1 MGKSLAG
8 DPKLGIGAPD
18 FVKELRT
25 VIYTVSSDKDSHFTG
40 ELVKDAV
47 ERENIAG
54 LRSNRIRISKI
65 SIQSDQQLLFE
76 VLLYGTDEFEEAD
89 LDEDRFIASVE
100 FNLPTYGFQQT
111 TSQWRLDIEG
121 LNIDY
126 VDVDG
131 TKEIHAVLRNLSPTS
146 KNAGAAG
153 EVKVDFLCESRA

>member
-1 MGKSLAG
+1 MVKSLIAR
-8 DPKLGIGAPD
+8 GIGAPD
-18 FVKELRT
+18 FVKELRS
-25 VIYTVSSDKDSHFTG
+25 VIYTVSSDKDLHFTDS
-40 ELVKDAV
+40 LAKNAV
-47 ERENIAG
+47 ERENITG

-65 SIQSDQQLLFE
+65 SLQADQQLLFE

-100 FNLPTYGFQQT
+100 FNLPIYGFQQIT
-111 TSQWRLDIEG
+111 DQWRLDIEN

-131 TKEIHAVLRNLSPTS
+131 TKEIHTVLRNLSPTT

-153 EVKVDFLCESRA
+153 EVKVDFLCDSRA